1 MEKIRDWRKYL
12 IVGFGTILILSI
24 IEIWASNTAA
34 SLGEKLVQVNK
45 LQQEISW
52 ENLKLENDLASLSS
66 LDYIA
71 SVSANLGFYKAQT
84 VQYFHQ

>member
-1 MEKIRDWRKYL
+1 MEKIKDWRKYL

-24 IEIWASNTAA
+24 IEIWASNTTA
-34 SLGEKLVQVNK
+34 SLGEKLVQIDK

-52 ENLKLENDLASLSS
+52 ENLRLENDLASRSS

-71 SVSANLGFYKAQT
+71 SASANLGFYKAKT
-84 VQYFHQ
+84 IQYFH

>member
-1 MEKIRDWRKYL
+1 MEKIKDWRKYL
-12 IVGFGTILILSI
+12 FIGFGIVLMLSI
-24 IEIWASNTAA
+24 IKIWATNTTV
-34 SLGEKLVQVNK
+34 SLGEKLVQINK

-71 SVSANLGFYKAQT
+71 SVSANLGFYKVKT
-84 VQYFHQ
+84 IQYFH